1 MVLIVGNASADRGP
15 ATALRWTLVF
25 GIGIEPASFT
35 QFAMGSSPS
44 HVGFDDGTSPPR
56 RPGALLTNLNLADVM
71 AAFPPGTDF
80 SAPPS
85 GPVVQGQANV
95 PSNQFAFTVR
105 LSVRDDDNPSSL
117 TTPPAPHS
125 NPGEDRK
132 VFFVHHDPTKHKGWP
147 IAIDANGDGLIDGG
161 GEPPPHMVD
170 LDGDNVMELVQATAA
185 GRIYAFRADGS
196 QLPGFPVTTNMARNV
211 ATHLAAPAFASGRI
225 APPSPTTTSRPAF
238 GDLDHDGYP
247 EIVVA
252 AMDQHVYAWDRT
264 GTLLPGWPVKIQ
276 DSNPGAGQTPV

>member
-1 MVLIVGNASADRGP
+1 
-15 ATALRWTLVF
+15 
-25 GIGIEPASFT
+25 
-35 QFAMGSSPS
+35 
-44 HVGFDDGTSPPR
+44 
-56 RPGALLTNLNLADVM
+56 GALLTYLSLADVM

-105 LSVRDDDNPSSL
+105 LRVRDDDDPSCL
-117 TTPPAPHS
+117 TTPPALPC
-125 NPGEDRK
+125 NLGEDRK

-185 GRIYAFRADGS
+185 GRVYAFRHDGT
-196 QLPGFPVTTNMARNV
+196 LAPGFPVRID
-211 ATHLAAPAFASGRI
+211 PAFSAVPLRTKTNHLKTGI
-225 APPSPTTTSRPAF
+225 LGSPVLA
-238 GDLDHDGYP
+238 DLDGDGFLD
-247 EIVVA
+247 IVVA
-252 AMDQHVYAWDRT
+252 AMDQHVYAWDRH
-264 GTLLPGWPVKIQ
+264 GNLLPGWPVKIQ
-276 DSNPGAGQTPV
+276 DPAP